1 MQHSY
6 LLSTAL
12 LLSAAL
18 PMSARRACNSPGTE
32 VILNSIVGALIEE
45 GRMPTGAMIDAGANQ
60 GEWACF
66 YASVVRDNRTVF
78 AMDPMEANVR
88 RIWNRYV
95 LKAGLRNLQPSV
107 GILGSVDG
115 TISRSALGKQSASQQ
130 YNNLHLLNSPTR
142 GVRGADLGGLS
153 VYTVDGLFQGAWRGQ
168 RLGFA
173 HWDVEG
179 SELDVLRG
187 AVETI
192 ARDQPIFTVEVH
204 VHQDQNYTTNLL
216 QYIDWIS
223 YDAFLVEEI
232 VGRRYDG
239 RNLLCVPRSRRAEL
253 ALSSTLDLAAA
264 ARAIF
269 AVNANSVHE
278 HAYPCCKPGGK
289 CCPAL
294 GSRCCRSGDTLRW
307 HRRQVAEWGRANSS
321 FRGRNPLLFTHVNFF
336 SQSRYKWSALKS
348 G

>member
-1 MQHSY
+1 MISRI
-6 LLSTAL
+6 LLPTLRSSGATKLAGTEAPP
-12 LLSAAL
+12 SSWAL
-18 PMSARRACNSPGTE
+18 PAPGRCTH
-32 VILNSIVGALIEE
+32 S
-45 GRMPTGAMIDAGANQ
+45 
-60 GEWACF
+60 
-66 YASVVRDNRTVF
+66 
-78 AMDPMEANVR
+78 
-88 RIWNRYV
+88 
-95 LKAGLRNLQPSV
+95 
-107 GILGSVDG
+107 
-115 TISRSALGKQSASQQ
+115 
-130 YNNLHLLNSPTR
+130 H
-142 GVRGADLGGLS
+142 
-153 VYTVDGLFQGAWRGQ
+153 
-168 RLGFA
+168 
-173 HWDVEG
+173 
-179 SELDVLRG
+179 
-187 AVETI
+187 
-192 ARDQPIFTVEVH
+192 PIFTVEVH

-216 QYIDWIS
+216 QYIDWMS

-289 CCPAL
+289 CCPTL